1 MTIRSSMFQTMFVLP
16 SNPRAQRTY
25 YALIEAGLEL
35 LAERPIDALTIDEIV
50 TQAGVAKG
58 SFFNHFADKAAFG
71 MAIGAAIRTELEAR
85 IGSANAGEA
94 DPLAR
99 LAGGMSIGVAF
110 ALDEPRKTAI
120 MIRNSGNSTLRDQP
134 LNQGVTADMNAAV
147 ATGRLRREA
156 QQSGVRFWLGLC
168 QVLMANVIERRTER
182 AEAARR
188 LEDMLVLGLSGL
200 GIAAEDAAEYASASA
215 RGLIS

>member
-1 MTIRSSMFQTMFVLP
+1 MLPRYSRYAASLVAVLTSTLILPAAENTGPASTRGKLAEATRSTTPEIDPASGEGQAALGRMKLP
-16 SNPRAQRTY
+16 
-25 YALIEAGLEL
+25 AGLTAHLWAAEPM
-35 LAERPIDALTIDEIV
+35 LANP
-50 TQAGVAKG
+50 
-58 SFFNHFADKAAFG
+58 
-71 MAIGAAIRTELEAR
+71 
-85 IGSANAGEA
+85 
-94 DPLAR
+94 
-99 LAGGMSIGVAF
+99 VAF